1 MEMKYLSRHNQ
12 GRSYHVKDD
21 DEDADLRRQH
31 VEVITGHSLKYL
43 QLVCKAW
50 VKPARTALKNITVRG
65 PALLPIGLGGIACW
79 KGDPCCHPD
88 CNCRVSLRALALVF
102 GKGLRIDGVESLLP
116 KATHPPTPALLS
128 VVQPCRKS
136 GTSILVI
143 TGDRF

>member
-1 MEMKYLSRHNQ
+1 VATQAEMEMKYLSRHNQ

-88 CNCRVSLRALALVF
+88 CNCRVSLRALALVLWQRTEDRWS
-102 GKGLRIDGVESLLP
+102 GISSP
-116 KATHPPTPALLS
+116 KSHSPPPPPPFFPLSNHAGNPEHPS
-128 VVQPCRKS
+128 S
-136 GTSILVI
+136 
-143 TGDRF
+143 